1 MQLVPDI
8 AFARHHPR
16 RDSVTDP
23 SANESMIH
31 FCRANHTTVYGP
43 FSKDASMMR
52 VISPV
57 TLLRE
62 TAVCLFAAALLLAGG
77 CDQTSSSTG
86 SSTTTG
92 AAAGG
97 SGATRQTVYP
107 LENGSSRP
115 LKEAEGLFEKNDRL
129 PRAFNLN
136 TVADLK
142 YTEDRPAKLISGHKT
157 VKGARD
163 WVSSK
168 QLRMDGVFQPSGTR
182 IVQVNVSA
190 DGPLPLPVAP
200 SADPNVFI
208 PGPVLEDTI
217 GNKYLPFGYTLEN
230 LSAGQEA
237 IEVNFDPG
245 KPIEDLR
252 QLPSLSKNKKQVL
265 ILFYRINAGVTL
277 QSFSYGGSGK
287 LTFKIEIPK

>member
-1 MQLVPDI
+1 M
-8 AFARHHPR
+8 
-16 RDSVTDP
+16 
-23 SANESMIH
+23 
-31 FCRANHTTVYGP
+31 
-43 FSKDASMMR
+43 SK
-52 VISPV
+52 IYSPA

-62 TAVCLFAAALLLAGG
+62 TALCVLTAALLLAGG
-77 CDQTSSSTG
+77 CDQTSSSSANSG
-86 SSTTTG
+86 TT
-92 AAAGG
+92 G
-97 SGATRQTVYP
+97 SGAGNSSAAKQTVYP

-168 QLRMDGVFQPSGTR
+168 QLRMDAVFQPSGTR

-190 DGPLPLPVAP
+190 DGALPLPVAP

-230 LSAGQEA
+230 LSAGQES

-245 KPIEDLR
+245 TPIEDLR
-252 QLPSLSKNKKQVL
+252 QLPSLSKNKKQIL
-265 ILFYRINAGVTL
+265 ILYYRINAGVTL